1 MKINFEFDT
10 EHGKF
15 SDSLTFAE
23 DQKLPPEVALDAM
36 KQQRLQNWILAIT
49 TPPSEDE

>member
-15 SDSLTFAE
+15 SDSLTFAD
-23 DQKLPPEVALDAM
+23 DQKLPSDAEIEAM